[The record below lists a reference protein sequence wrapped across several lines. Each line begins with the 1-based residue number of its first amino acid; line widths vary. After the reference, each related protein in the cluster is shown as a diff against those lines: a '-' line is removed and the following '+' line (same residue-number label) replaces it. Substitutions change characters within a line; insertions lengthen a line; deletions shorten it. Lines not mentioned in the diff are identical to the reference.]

1 MIILFICVCV
11 ICVILMCLFWRLSS
25 FLLYFG
31 IFKLLCVN
39 LYIDG
44 EECTGEDSDS
54 DVLENYCGINDRL
67 ALFINGTSM
76 LKHGIS
82 IN

>member
-1 MIILFICVCV
+1 
-11 ICVILMCLFWRLSS
+11 MCLRYLCDFDVPVLAP
-25 FLLYFG
+25 FFILLYFG

-44 EECTGEDSDS
+44 EECTGEDSGS

-67 ALFINGTSM
+67 ALFINGNSM
-76 LKHGIS
+76 LKHAIS
-82 IN
+82 IY